1 MLSGTQKNNSQNG
14 TALCVRSVKPNYSFE
29 TQVTNSNKSL
39 KGLTFYGDDKNLVIL
54 GYQNNELILKE
65 VKDGKENIIRKM
77 NLPTNKP
84 YLKIK
89 ITEGCN
95 CSFFWSKNQKDWHI
109 INTDKN
115 GYNQLDRWDRVARPG
130 LIHCGESDQPAEIS
144 LFNNDIRAS
153 LKYTIKIRIWKNE
166 TNYRHKLLE

>member
-65 VKDGKENIIRKM
+65 VKDVKENIIRKM
-77 NLPTNKP
+77 NLPKNK
-84 YLKIK
+84 
-89 ITEGCN
+89 N
-95 CSFFWSKNQKDWHI
+95 NRSM
-109 INTDKN
+109 
-115 GYNQLDRWDRVARPG
+115 QLF
-130 LIHCGESDQPAEIS
+130 I
-144 LFNNDIRAS
+144 F
-153 LKYTIKIRIWKNE
+153 
-166 TNYRHKLLE
+166 LE

>member
-1 MLSGTQKNNSQNG
+1 MAMTKIQL
-14 TALCVRSVKPNYSFE
+14 YW
-29 TQVTNSNKSL
+29 
-39 KGLTFYGDDKNLVIL
+39 D
-54 GYQNNELILKE
+54 NELILKE

-130 LIHCGESDQPAEIS
+130 LIHCGESDQPAEFSYFI
-144 LFNNDIRAS
+144 IQ
-153 LKYTIKIRIWKNE
+153 
-166 TNYRHKLLE
+166 